1 MEKRTTAF
9 IDFIEKTTE
18 QFYSH
23 KQISIDCKVNENVL
37 VLHDEIIK
45 ICESLKEI
53 ISEHHLSINYLNI
66 IENDL
71 DVLKNIF
78 PYIQNNYKTFSVNNP
93 LTIRV
98 QIESHENQIKRQIA
112 QINFNLSFFRKLNF
126 FNNNIVAIGANGSG
140 KTTLSYKM
148 RDYMLS
154 HGVVISA
161 QRILLLPYF
170 DYVHSTTKTSIDLK
184 QAQTQDKSNKIQN
197 EFSTLQHEF
206 AVLLKHLS
214 AENNSY
220 TNFYTKKA
228 AAQTAQG
235 MPISPPRETNL
246 DKTLKIWNSLI
257 THRNIVCDDG
267 MNIFVTDKKKARY
280 SAMQMSD
287 GEKVML
293 FLIIQVLQAPNEGFI
308 IIDEPEMYLHKTILK
323 KLWDILEKEREDCI
337 FVYLTHDLD
346 FASSRTLAKKVWIR
360 SFTHPDKWDIENIPY
375 NELPESLLME
385 LLGSR
390 KNILFCEGTI
400 GSIDE
405 KIYNILFPNYTITP
419 VDGCSSVINYTKA
432 FNKILNL
439 STKAFGIIDSDY
451 HGTERLEAL
460 RPEGIYSI
468 SMTEPENLFFNQN
481 FLKIFAKRF
490 FQNEDVVEKI
500 KKDVL
505 IRLEKDKELQIS
517 NYVSAKINYYFKD
530 SHVSKGNTLEN
541 VKNNYNKFNKEIN
554 IDDWFDLKQKEIDE
568 ILRDKNYNKALT
580 IINNKG
586 LKQIANTH
594 FKIKDFTDIAVK
606 LLQVENEAQDILKTH
621 FPSELIN

>member
-1 MEKRTTAF
+1 MEQSTSNF
-9 IDFIEKTTE
+9 IDFIGQTAE

-23 KQISIDCKVNENVL
+23 KQISINCNVNENIL
-37 VLHDEIIK
+37 VLHDEIMK
-45 ICESLKEI
+45 ICDALKEI
-53 ISEHHLSINYLNI
+53 ISKHQLSTNYLNI
-66 IENDL
+66 IENDFG
-71 DVLKNIF
+71 VLKNKF
-78 PYIQNNYKTFSVNNP
+78 PYIQKNYKTFVLNNP
-93 LTIRV
+93 IIIRV
-98 QIESHENQIKRQIA
+98 QIESHEKQIEQQIA

-126 FNNNIVAIGANGSG
+126 FNNNIVAIGAKGSG
-140 KTTLSYKM
+140 KTTLSYKLK
-148 RDYMLS
+148 DYMLS

-170 DYVHSTTKTSIDLK
+170 DYVHSTTKTSTDLK
-184 QAQTQDKSNKIQN
+184 QAQTQDKSNKTQKA
-197 EFSTLQHEF
+197 FSTLQHEF
-206 AVLLKHLS
+206 AVLLKHLL

-235 MPISPPRETNL
+235 MPISPPNETNL

-257 THRNIVCDDG
+257 THRNIACDDG
-267 MNIFVTDKKKARY
+267 MNIFVTDKINASY

-293 FLIIQVLQAPNEGFI
+293 FLIIQVLQAPHEGFI

-360 SFTHPDKWDIENIPY
+360 SFTHPDKWEIQNIPE

-390 KNILFCEGTI
+390 KNILFCEGTK

-405 KIYNILFPNYTITP
+405 KIYNILFPNYTIMP
-419 VDGCSSVINYTKA
+419 VDSCSSVINYTKA
-432 FNKILNL
+432 FNKLLNL
-439 STKAFGIIDSDY
+439 STKAYGIIDSDH
-451 HGTERLEAL
+451 HGAERLETL
-460 RPEGIYSI
+460 RPEGIYSF
-468 SMTEPENLFFNQN
+468 SMTEPENLFFNQD
-481 FLKIFAKRF
+481 FLKIFAK
-490 FQNEDVVEKI
+490 QLLLEENVIEKI
-500 KKDVL
+500 KTSVL
-505 IRLEKDKELQIS
+505 ILLEKEKELQIS

-541 VKNNYNKFNKEIN
+541 VKGNYNKFNQEIK
-554 IDDWFDLKQKEIDE
+554 IEEWFDAKQKEIDE
-568 ILRDKNYNKALT
+568 IIQNKNYSKALS
-580 IINNKG
+580 IFNNKG
-586 LKQIANTH
+586 LKTIANKH
-594 FKIKDFTDIAVK
+594 FKISDFIDKAIK
-606 LLQVENEAQDILKTH
+606 LLQVENKAQDILKTH
-621 FPSELIN
+621 FPNELKS